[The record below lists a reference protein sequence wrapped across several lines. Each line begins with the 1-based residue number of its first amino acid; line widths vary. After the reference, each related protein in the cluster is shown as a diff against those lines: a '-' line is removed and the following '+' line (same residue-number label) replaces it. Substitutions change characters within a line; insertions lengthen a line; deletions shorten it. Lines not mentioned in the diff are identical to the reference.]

1 MGCRHGAEEL
11 SDKSDPVPALT
22 QPDFLK
28 KTKKEYHL
36 RLG

>member
-28 KTKKEYHL
+28 KTKEYHL